1 MKPEKKPSSCRNAG
15 RTMDPAPGTAQQ
27 DVARSAP
34 CVHEVF
40 PKHHE
45 ERNPLK
51 LLDLKQGDIAIIHR
65 LTGGRCMKA
74 RMDGFG
80 IREGTLIR
88 LIMTAPF
95 HGPLLV
101 EDVES
106 GARIMIGRGMAES
119 VEVSHQEPS

>member
-1 MKPEKKPSSCRNAG
+1 MQKVSPI
-15 RTMDPAPGTAQQ
+15 
-27 DVARSAP
+27 
-34 CVHEVF
+34 
-40 PKHHE
+40 HHE
-45 ERNPLK
+45 ERTSLK
-51 LLDLKQGDIAIIHR
+51 LLDLKQGDTAIIHR

-88 LIMTAPF
+88 LIMAAPF

>member
-1 MKPEKKPSSCRNAG
+1 M
-15 RTMDPAPGTAQQ
+15 
-27 DVARSAP
+27 
-34 CVHEVF
+34 HEVS
-40 PKHHE
+40 PTHHE
-45 ERNPLK
+45 ERTPLK
-51 LLDLKQGDIAIIHR
+51 LLDLKQGETALIHR

-88 LIMTAPF
+88 LIMAAPF

>member
-1 MKPEKKPSSCRNAG
+1 MKPAKRTSSCRDASK
-15 RTMDPAPGTAQQ
+15 TMDPAPGTAQQ
-27 DVARSAP
+27 DAARSAP
-34 CVHEVF
+34 CVHEVS

-45 ERNPLK
+45 ERTPLK
-51 LLDLKQGDIAIIHR
+51 LLDLKQGDTATIHR

-88 LIMTAPF
+88 LIMAAPF